1 MRVTESTLLFDR
13 LVITLRWLVLI
24 GITVSLNGGGMSGSA
39 VVLVAVVGLWNIFL
53 TYLSMT
59 NNRLTNH
66 RNVVIGIDGI
76 IGVLFFFLSDINNA
90 PYVWGIILP
99 TLTGA
104 FYFGLKNGLIITG
117 ALVLFEGI
125 GLVVVLPDDALALS
139 IIGAPALVLLGLGL
153 VLGFLAE
160 QVGLRIK
167 ARRDMEIS
175 AAQEKERVERERIK
189 ALYNITSE
197 LTASLNYKRILDM
210 ALDLTGSAL
219 VEPGVGTKLV
229 SAFYLYEEDEMV
241 LGSSRR
247 FTPPDMKAT
256 LSGREGITA
265 QALQTGLPKFTRTPS
280 RDPDI
285 RRVVAL
291 RNCNSVYCFPLRA
304 GSDSFGVLLFG
315 HPSADFFDNKRREIM
330 EIVSRQVMV
339 ALQNAQ
345 LYQDLEEEKERMM
358 EIQEETRKNLARNL
372 HDGPTQS
379 VAAIAMRVNF
389 ARRMIERDVKA
400 AADELFK
407 IEDLARRTTKEIR
420 HMLFTLRP
428 LVLETSGLIDALKS
442 MAQKMEETFEQNV
455 IIEAEKGIMDE
466 LEMGKQGVL
475 FYIAEE
481 AVNNARKHAV
491 AEHIWVRLKK
501 TRSNVVLLEVEDDG
515 VGFDVGAVDS
525 GYEQRGSLGMVNMR
539 ERTELVNGVLQLESK
554 EGVGTRIR
562 VWIPLTEDAADQLR
576 RGGR

>member
-1 MRVTESTLLFDR
+1 MRVTQSTLLFDR
-13 LVITLRWLVLI
+13 LVNTLRWLALL
-24 GITVSLNGGGMSGSA
+24 GITISLTIMGITKGL
-39 VVLVAVVGLWNIFL
+39 VILVAVTGLWNLFL
-53 TYLSMT
+53 TYLTMT
-59 NNRLTNH
+59 NNRLSNH

-76 IGVLFFFLSDINNA
+76 IGVLFFFFSDITND
-90 PYVWGIILP
+90 PYIWGIILP
-99 TLTGA
+99 ALTGP
-104 FYFGLKNGLIITG
+104 FYFGLQNSLFITG
-117 ALVLFEGI
+117 ALVLIEGV

-139 IIGAPALVLLGLGL
+139 IIGMPALVLLGLG
-153 VLGFLAE
+153 VGVGFLAG
-160 QVGLRIK
+160 QVGMRLR
-167 ARRDMEIS
+167 ASREMEIS
-175 AAQEKERVERERIK
+175 AAQEAERVERERIK

-197 LTASLNYKRILDM
+197 LTATLNYQRILDM
-210 ALDLTGSAL
+210 ALDLTSSAL
-219 VEPGVGTKLV
+219 AEPGESTELV

-247 FTPPDMKAT
+247 FTPSDLKAT
-256 LSGREGITA
+256 LEGQEGITA
-265 QALQTGLPKFTRTPS
+265 QALQTGMSKFTRTPS

-291 RNCNSVYCFPLRA
+291 RNCKIVFCFPLRA
-304 GSDSFGVLLFG
+304 GSDSYGVLLFG
-315 HPSADFFDNKRREIM
+315 HPNAEYFDTKRREIM
-330 EIVSRQVMV
+330 EIVSRQVLV

-345 LYQDLEEEKERMM
+345 LYLNLEEEKERMM
-358 EIQEETRKNLARNL
+358 EIQEETRKTLARNL

-428 LVLETSGLIDALKS
+428 LVLESSGLVAALKS
-442 MAQKMEETFEQNV
+442 MAEKMKETFEQNV
-455 IIEAEKGIMDE
+455 IIEAEEGIMDI
-466 LEMGKQGVL
+466 LEMGKQGVM

-501 TRSNVVLLEVEDDG
+501 LKGDLVLLELEDDG
-515 VGFDVGAVDS
+515 VGFDVGAVDA

-539 ERTELVNGVLQLESK
+539 ERTELVNGVLKLESK
-554 EGVGTRIR
+554 EGLGTRIR
-562 VWIPLTEDAADQLR
+562 VWIPLSEDAADQLR